1 MAQSSHCSISISQGH
16 KAFSSQPFEVSNSLL
31 CSLSQF
37 RSHSPSPAAGPPLI
51 SELTAQALTLSS
63 DLLAPPLFGSIAVA
77 RRRSRPSPIASFWR
91 HIPDKQPHDLHHQ
104 PTENVFCSV
113 IDPKH
118 ANQIVSCLNQIAPLE
133 NLRHVKRIQKKN
145 LEGGQIQLSEMYKQ
159 AGSQFRDELQC
170 HNLPSYLVKDI
181 NARLEG
187 IQPKVRSSDGNS
199 SGYNAGEIK
208 PLNVHPKKSSPK
220 AKGSSRVTSLFG
232 ASLLGQFHKF
242 SMRNYWNS
250 NFDYLMGSQKLLQ
263 LVSDSSK
270 ASNTSTDKKEIKDN
284 KDSKSESHC
293 SNEPHWPSG
302 ILNNG

>member
-31 CSLSQF
+31 SSDLTLLLPPPGLLSFPNSLLRLSLSVPISS
-37 RSHSPSPAAGPPLI
+37 RRLSLAISPSPVAVLARH
-51 SELTAQALTLSS
+51 LS
-63 DLLAPPLFGSIAVA
+63 PLFGEFDFTNIWGLLHELISSYQLSHFITKVGHG
-77 RRRSRPSPIASFWR
+77 RLTKFYFITNSNCGTWQIE

-104 PTENVFCSV
+104 PTV

-118 ANQIVSCLNQIAPLE
+118 ANQIVRLDQFSTNTAISDL
-133 NLRHVKRIQKKN
+133 
-145 LEGGQIQLSEMYKQ
+145 EMYKQ
-159 AGSQFRDELQC
+159 AGSQFRDELQR

-187 IQPKVRSSDGNS
+187 IQPKVRSSDVIG
-199 SGYNAGEIK
+199 I
-208 PLNVHPKKSSPK
+208 
-220 AKGSSRVTSLFG
+220 FG
-232 ASLLGQFHKF
+232 FGILYLASLLGQFHKF

-270 ASNTSTDKKEIKDN
+270 ASNTSNKKEIKDN